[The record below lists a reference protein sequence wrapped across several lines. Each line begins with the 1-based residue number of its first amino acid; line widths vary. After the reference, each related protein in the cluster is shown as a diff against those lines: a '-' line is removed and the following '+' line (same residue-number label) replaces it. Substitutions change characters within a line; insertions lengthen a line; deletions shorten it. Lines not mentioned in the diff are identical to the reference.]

1 MIYLDT
7 HVVLWLAEGLV
18 ERLSKTARGLVE
30 ENDLLIS
37 PIVRLE
43 LHYLFEIKR
52 CSRASNLILDELQSQ
67 IGLSVCD
74 LPFDVVVGKA
84 TEITWTR
91 DPFDRLIVANASCR
105 GLRFLTKDASI
116 RRHAKLAVWS

>member
-43 LHYLFEIKR
+43 LQYLFEIKR

-105 GLRFLTKDASI
+105 GLRLLTKDASI

>member
-7 HVVLWLAEGLV
+7 HVVLWLREGLMD
-18 ERLSKTARGLVE
+18 RLTKTARRLLE

-37 PIVRLE
+37 PMVRLE
-43 LHYLFEIKR
+43 LQYLFEIKR
-52 CSRASNLILDELQSQ
+52 CSSAAHLILKELQSE

-74 LPFDVVVGKA
+74 LPFDLVASKA
-84 TEITWTR
+84 TEITWTH

-105 GLRFLTKDASI
+105 GARLVTKDAGI
-116 RRHAKLAVWS
+116 RRHTKLAVWN